1 MPQAIRQLSAFAVH
15 SRKHW
20 LSIAQKAKRRVYYRE
35 EFNSKIRNRFFLQD
49 CCKQEPFLMSEIPFS
64 IAFYIRRVYR
74 RYMRFT

>member
-35 EFNSKIRNRFFLQD
+35 EFNSKIRNRFFLTRLLQTGTVPH
-49 CCKQEPFLMSEIPFS
+49 E
-64 IAFYIRRVYR
+64 
-74 RYMRFT
+74 